1 MRYIIYPYK
10 MSSVSS
16 RRLAEALREV
26 GHKVLRVYPNR
37 HYRPQPDDIVINWGN
52 STPPSWNP
60 FLLGGLNNPVSVSDA
75 THKVKTFL
83 SFDSEDVPSVEWTVD
98 DALAKQWLEEGYK
111 VIARTVLTGHSGRG
125 IVVMNTPEDFIE
137 APLYTKYF
145 PKTHEY
151 RVHIFRG
158 DALDITEKRRRNGA
172 GGRES
177 PVVWN
182 HGNEYVYC
190 RQGVECPEGV
200 LDASREAVEALGLDF
215 GAVDVGYYQP
225 ENKVAVFEVNT
236 APGLV
241 GTTLNKYVEKL
252 NDISNW

>member
-37 HYRPQPDDIVINWGN
+37 RYRPQPDDIIINWGN
-52 STPPSWNP
+52 SSQPDWEAPT
-60 FLLGGLNNPVSVSDA
+60 LNDPYNVGTA
-75 THKVKTFL
+75 THKAETFYQL
-83 SFDSEDVPSVEWTVD
+83 GAYNVPTPTYTLIKAE
-98 DALAKQWLEEGYK
+98 ALIWLEQGYK
-111 VIARTVLTGHSGRG
+111 VIARTLLTGHSGQG

-158 DALDITEKRRRNGA
+158 DVLDITEKRRRNGA

-190 RQGVECPEGV
+190 RQGVACPEDV
-200 LDASREAVEALGLDF
+200 LDASRKAVEALGLDF